1 MATFHIKMAAQ
12 KQYSLS
18 ALTEQLDNN
27 PDFDSCSKTEHHFS
41 DSHVVLLVFEQYFVR
56 ASGTISLSVLLTETG
71 DQQTA
76 DLIATGG
83 GEGLSWS
90 GGACRSFAKDC
101 AKILQTCG
109 FWDLDPEPETKVS
122 KLLNFFMD

>member
-18 ALTEQLDNN
+18 ALTEQLDSNRN
-27 PDFDSCSKTEHHFS
+27 FDSCGKSEHHFS

-56 ASGTISLSVLLTETG
+56 ASGTISLSVLLTESG
-71 DQQTA
+71 NQQTA

-83 GEGLSWS
+83 GDGLSWS

-101 AKILQTCG
+101 AKILEAFG
-109 FWDLDPEPETKVS
+109 FRDLDPEPETKVS